1 MNDKIVIKGAKVH
14 NLKNISLE
22 IPRDKLVVVTGL
34 SGSGKSSLA
43 FDTLYAEGQRRYVES
58 LSSYARQF
66 LGIMEKPD
74 VERIDGLSP
83 AISIDQKTTSKN
95 PRSTVGTVTEI
106 YDYIRLLYA
115 RIGVPYCPNCGKKIE
130 KQSIDQI
137 IDKIL
142 TLPENTRIQ
151 ILAPIVRGR
160 KGEYKKELE
169 NFRKEGFVR
178 VRVDGEIYDLSDE
191 INIDKNK
198 KHEIELVVDRI
209 VIREDIR
216 SRLTESV
223 ETALKNANNMVVISV
238 VPKEDMDLSSFGGI
252 KREDGTTEILFSCNY
267 ACPDCGFSF
276 PELTP
281 RMFSFNNPFGACP
294 DCLGIG
300 YLMKIDEDLII
311 PDKDKTLYDGVKAF
325 GASTMKKGET
335 MAKMYFEAIGKHYGV
350 DIKKPI
356 KKLPREFLEKILYGT
371 DEPIDFEFESA
382 YGTRKFSTP
391 FEGVIPTLERRHSE
405 TKSQGMR
412 DFYEM
417 YMSNLDCPTC
427 KGSRLKKEI
436 LSIKIGDKNINELT
450 NMPINKIQEYLRNLE
465 LSEKDKMISELILK
479 EIDKRLQFLID
490 VGLEY
495 LTLSR
500 SSGTLSGGESQR
512 IRLAT
517 QIGSGLTGVLYILDE
532 PSIGLHQRDNDKLLA
547 TLKKLRDLGNTL
559 IVVEHDEDT
568 MYAADEII
576 DIGPGAGVHGGNVMA
591 QGTAE
596 EIKKVENSITGQYL
610 SGRRKIEVPKTRRKA
625 VKSKCI
631 EVKGAT
637 EHNLKNIDVKFPLG
651 VFTCVTG
658 VSGSGKSTL
667 VNEILYKT
675 VAQKLN
681 GSNEKPGKCK
691 TVKGIEN
698 IDKIINIDQ
707 SPIGRTPRSNPATYT
722 GVFDEIRNIF
732 AETNEAKL
740 RGYGKGRFSFNVPG
754 GRCESCQGDGVH
766 KIEMH
771 FLPDVYV
778 PCEVC
783 KGKRYNHETLEIKFK
798 GKTISDVLDMTVEE
812 ALEFFE
818 KVPKIKNKMQT
829 LYDVGLGY
837 IKLGQSST
845 TLSGGEAQRVKLATE
860 LSKRATGKTLYILDE
875 PTTGLHIADVHRLV
889 DILQRLVDTGNTA
902 IVIEHNLD
910 LIKTCDHIIDLGPEG
925 GDAGG
930 EIVAVGTPEQVCK
943 NEKSYTGLFLRKY
956 LEK

>member
-160 KGEYKKELE
+160 KGEYRKELE

-382 YGTRKFSTP
+382 YGTRKFSSP

-450 NMPINKIQEYLRNLE
+450 NMPINKIQEYLRKLE

-576 DIGPGAGVHGGNVMA
+576 DIGPGAGVHGGNIMA

-610 SGRRKIEVPKTRRKA
+610 SGRKKIEVPKTRRKA

-675 VAQKLN
+675 VAQNLN

-691 TVKGIEN
+691 AVKGIEN

-812 ALEFFE
+812 ALEFFD

-943 NEKSYTGLFLRKY
+943 NEKSYTGLFLKKY
-956 LEK
+956 LKK

>member
-356 KKLPREFLEKILYGT
+356 KKLPREFIEKILYGT
-371 DEPIDFEFESA
+371 DEPIDFEFQSA
-382 YGTRKFSTP
+382 YGTRKFSSP

-576 DIGPGAGVHGGNVMA
+576 DIGPGAGVHGGNIMA

-681 GSNEKPGKCK
+681 GANEKPGKCK

-812 ALEFFE
+812 ALEFFD

-930 EIVAVGTPEQVCK
+930 EIVAVGTPEQVWK